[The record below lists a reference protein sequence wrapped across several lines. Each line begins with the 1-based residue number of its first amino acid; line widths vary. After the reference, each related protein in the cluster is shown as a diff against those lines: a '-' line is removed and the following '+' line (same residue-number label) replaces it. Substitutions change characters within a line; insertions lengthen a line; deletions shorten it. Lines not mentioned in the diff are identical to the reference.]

1 MPRSQT
7 DSSVSTGAT
16 LMLNLGVEEGDGEG
30 RKLQLEMDKA
40 GVDTLLDGLGKIKDQ
55 LNKAL

>member
-1 MPRSQT
+1 M
-7 DSSVSTGAT
+7 STGAT